1 MSHPGFLV
9 SAPLLHHSDKKFRG
23 CLVKS
28 LLMNL
33 GNLEDLGNLGNLG
46 IILKLPNISEITL
59 FTLNPTCTPQPI
71 TFHRSQYD
79 S

>member
-9 SAPLLHHSDKKFRG
+9 SAPLLHHSDKKFSG
-23 CLVKS
+23 GLVKS

-33 GNLEDLGNLGNLG
+33 GNLGTLGNLG
-46 IILKLPNISEITL
+46 IIIKLPNISEISA
-59 FTLNPTCTPQPI
+59 PPCTPQPI
-71 TFHRSQYD
+71 TFHHSQYD